1 MITFWIFSPNSQQL
15 SEENVDEEVV
25 WPEYQTDSQIDENTV
40 INNGMHK
47 RIINSIETSRINSF
61 SFEDTEIQS
70 RSGKNILQAV
80 TKIDLGA
87 QSQLLANP
95 GSTVQIHYEITNL
108 RDVPTFHN
116 FQVVDEQRFLRSLNP
131 VS

>member
-1 MITFWIFSPNSQQL
+1 MIKWQF
-15 SEENVDEEVV
+15 VV
-25 WPEYQTDSQIDENTV
+25 IVIADVIYLVKGTDLPEA
-40 INNGMHK
+40 
-47 RIINSIETSRINSF
+47 
-61 SFEDTEIQS
+61 
-70 RSGKNILQAV
+70 RSGKNILQAL

-116 FQVVDEQRFLRSLNP
+116 FQVIDERSFLRSLTP

>member
-70 RSGKNILQAV
+70 RSGKNILQSV

>member
-25 WPEYQTDSQIDENTV
+25 WPEYQTDSQIDESTV

-47 RIINSIETSRINSF
+47 RIIHSIETSRVNSF
-61 SFEDTEIQS
+61 YFEDTEIQS

>member
-1 MITFWIFSPNSQQL
+1 M
-15 SEENVDEEVV
+15 VV
-25 WPEYQTDSQIDENTV
+25 AFFLCV
-40 INNGMHK
+40 VK
-47 RIINSIETSRINSF
+47 
-61 SFEDTEIQS
+61 DTEIPEA
-70 RSGKNILQAV
+70 RSGKNILQSL

-95 GSTVQIHYEITNL
+95 GSTIQIHYEITNL

-116 FQVVDEQRFLRSLNP
+116 FQVIDERSFLRSLSP